1 MTIVTV
7 MTTIYPPEER
17 TVTTVI
23 TVTGGLLGARKP
35 FKIHT

>member
-7 MTTIYPPEER
+7 MTTFCPPEER

-23 TVTGGLLGARKP
+23 TVTGEAFGS
-35 FKIHT
+35 